1 MDWSLN
7 EIEGLARKAARG
19 AGYGWGHA
27 EEAGKATRW
36 VCAAGWPGAELLAG
50 LLTTLDGVPYDD
62 IRPASFDGA
71 WQASGGLL
79 CPLITGA
86 AICDLAPQWAT
97 GDTLCIGPV
106 AAPLLLVPYMV
117 WSADRTGVPM
127 TVTWQGATITRRD
140 EKTVI
145 ELSDVAIL
153 NLPRVERASLAPAEQ
168 AKGTPLLRAYRAHV
182 GAQAS
187 ETLQALA
194 QRTYA
199 PETEESRR
207 AGAGAGLTDND

>member
-27 EEAGKATRW
+27 EEAGKAARW
-36 VCAAGWPGAELLAG
+36 ICAAGWPGAELLGG
-50 LLTTLDGVPYDD
+50 LLTALDGVPYDD
-62 IRPASFDGA
+62 IRPATCSGV
-71 WQASGGLL
+71 WRASGGLL

-86 AICDLAPQWAT
+86 VICDLAPRWAE
-97 GDTLCIGPV
+97 GETLCMGPV
-106 AAPLLLVPYMV
+106 AAPLFLVPYMV
-117 WSADRTGVPM
+117 WSADRTGVPL
-127 TVTWQGATITRRD
+127 TLTWQGAVITRKD
-140 EKTVI
+140 AKTVI
-145 ELSDVAIL
+145 ELSDATIL
-153 NLPRVERASLAPAEQ
+153 NLPRIENVSLAPAEQ
-168 AKGTPLLRAYRAHV
+168 AKGQPLLRAYRAHV

-199 PETEESRR
+199 PETDESRR
-207 AGAGAGLTDND
+207 AGAGTGLTDND